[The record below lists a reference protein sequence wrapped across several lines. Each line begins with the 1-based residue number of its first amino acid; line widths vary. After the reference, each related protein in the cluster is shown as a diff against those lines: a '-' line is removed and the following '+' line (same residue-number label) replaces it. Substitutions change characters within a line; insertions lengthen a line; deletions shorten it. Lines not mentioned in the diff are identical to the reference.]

1 MSCGEPHQTDCGE
14 VLNQVFEYLD
24 GELTDSDVAKIQQ
37 HLDECSPCLH
47 EHDLDRALK
56 ALVRRSCSERAPQD
70 LRARIMLQITE
81 ITRGGQVTQTTVT
94 QTTQTTQVRL
104 SRG

>member
-24 GELTDSDVAKIQQ
+24 GELTDSDVAKIQE
-37 HLDECSPCLH
+37 HLDECNPCLR
-47 EHDLDRALK
+47 EHDLDLALK
-56 ALVRRSCSERAPQD
+56 ALVRRSCAERAPQD
-70 LRARIMLQITE
+70 LRARIMMQITE
-81 ITRGGQVTQTTVT
+81 ITRSGQITVT

>member
-1 MSCGEPHQTDCGE
+1 MSCGEPHETDCDE

-24 GELTDSDVAKIQQ
+24 GELTDGDVAKIQQ
-37 HLDECSPCLH
+37 HLDECSPCLR

-56 ALVRRSCSERAPQD
+56 ALVRRSCSERAPEE
-70 LRARIMLQITE
+70 LRTRILTQITQ
-81 ITRGGQVTQTTVT
+81 INRGGPIT
-94 QTTQTTQVRL
+94 QTTQTTQVRF